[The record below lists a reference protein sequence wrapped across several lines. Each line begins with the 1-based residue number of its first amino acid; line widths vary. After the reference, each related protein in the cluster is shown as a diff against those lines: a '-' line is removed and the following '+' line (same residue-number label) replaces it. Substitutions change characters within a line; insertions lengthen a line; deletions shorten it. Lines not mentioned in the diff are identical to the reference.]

1 MITAVTAMPAISG
14 MPVSSDRPMAP
25 PRNSARSV
33 AIAAISLMPQ
43 RARRTGREVAS
54 RQCSARFLPVTM
66 PSLAESAWNSI
77 AVRLASSTTQ
87 SSP

>member
-1 MITAVTAMPAISG
+1 
-14 MPVSSDRPMAP
+14 MA
-25 PRNSARSV
+25 AT
-33 AIAAISLMPQ
+33 SLMPQ
-43 RARRTGREVAS
+43 RVRRTGREVAS
-54 RQCSARFLPVTM
+54 RQCSARFLPVTI